1 MPEYGDDVL
10 MRLANVH
17 RGVLRAGQARLDQ
30 DREQLLDE
38 IDRAMADLVAIGALL
53 DEEKP

>member
-17 RGVLRAGQARLDQ
+17 RDVLRAGQARLDQ